1 MKKTALL
8 ILAVIILCS
17 ACAARAEGKELP
29 AFASIR
35 EALDSTEG
43 YAEIREDNDRIVLI
57 LEMDGRYLRMVTF
70 PDEYAKELYQAAE
83 TAEHRSAAME
93 AFDSYAWALPADYAE
108 ELPEAP
114 KNQAELDGL
123 KGKTLQELMDEG
135 FGEMI
140 LPGDISEVPTVMDL
154 EYGFYKY
161 EFEVTDGA
169 SGYPWLMTVK
179 SGKFIGLSGAAFD
192 VDSQ

>member
-93 AFDSYAWALPADYAE
+93 AFDSYAWALPVSCTE
-108 ELPEAP
+108 EFTALPKE
-114 KNQAELDGL
+114 QAELDAL
-123 KGKTLQELMDEG
+123 EGKSRGT
-135 FGEMI
+135 
-140 LPGDISEVPTVMDL
+140 
-154 EYGFYKY
+154 
-161 EFEVTDGA
+161 A
-169 SGYPWLMTVK
+169 
-179 SGKFIGLSGAAFD
+179 FIWS
-192 VDSQ
+192 